1 MVALVQILSDA
12 AQEVFMRKCL
22 TLLFLVFHHI
32 NSLGAMFETIGA
44 FFSEG
49 GIRDQKTAN
58 RGMRHARHKMKEE
71 KYARSDSK

>member
-1 MVALVQILSDA
+1 MP
-12 AQEVFMRKCL
+12 

-71 KYARSDSK
+71 NTHEVTANDKRFSKIKVNFES